1 MSFKPIGFALSLCLL
16 AACSQQSPTAD
27 SAADTSA
34 PEESAPP
41 AEAAAAKAEPKSPA
55 IPGAQTFDKEG
66 ITAEIA
72 NWDQVQEFIQKQKGK
87 VVVMDLWSTWCEPC
101 IQEFPHL
108 VELQKK
114 YPEKVVCISFN
125 MNYDGSKNSPP
136 ESNEEELM
144 EFYTKHKADIVN
156 IISSTPD
163 EDLYKNL
170 NLAAV
175 PAAYV
180 YGPDGKLA
188 KRFDNEKQ
196 EYGESFTYEKHITPY
211 IEELLKQSGESPQ

>member
-1 MSFKPIGFALSLCLL
+1 MSFKPLVFALSLCLL
-16 AACSQQSPTAD
+16 SACGKETSTVD
-27 SAADTSA
+27 SA

-41 AEAAAAKAEPKSPA
+41 AETAAAKAEPKSPS
-55 IPGAQTFDKEG
+55 IPGAQTFDKDG

-72 NWDQVQEFIQKQKGK
+72 GWDQVQEFIQKQKGK

-101 IQEFPHL
+101 VAEFPHL

-114 YPEKVVCISFN
+114 YPDQVVCISYN
-125 MNYDGSKNSPP
+125 MNYDGSKDSPP
-136 ESNEEELM
+136 ESNKAELM

-163 EDLYKNL
+163 MDLYEKV
-170 NLAAV
+170 NLASI

-196 EYGESFTYEKHITPY
+196 EYGKEGFTYKEHIIPY
-211 IEELLKQSGESPQ
+211 IDELLKQPKESKE

>member
-1 MSFKPIGFALSLCLL
+1 MSFKPLVFALSLCLL
-16 AACSQQSPTAD
+16 SACGKETSTVD
-27 SAADTSA
+27 SA

-41 AEAAAAKAEPKSPA
+41 AETTAAKAEPKSSA
-55 IPGAQTFDKEG
+55 IPGAQTFDKDG

-72 NWDQVQEFIQKQKGK
+72 GWDQVQEFIQKQKGK

-101 IQEFPHL
+101 VAEFPHL

-114 YPEKVVCISFN
+114 YPDQVVCISYN
-125 MNYDGSKNSPP
+125 MNYDGSKDSPP
-136 ESNEEELM
+136 ESNETELM
-144 EFYTKHKADIVN
+144 DFYTKHKADIVN

-163 EDLYKNL
+163 MDLYEKV
-170 NLAAV
+170 NLASI

-196 EYGESFTYEKHITPY
+196 EYGKEGFTYREHIIPY
-211 IEELLKQSGESPQ
+211 IDELLKQPKESKE